1 VSSPPLNCPE
11 APPAT
16 GGRQPREGSA
26 DEGAQPAVLAATAL
40 PQEDVLRE
48 ADGEELIMH
57 LEPDQLVVETFRPV
71 ERAHLSSAARTALW
85 TLRIFAL
92 VVSLMVL
99 YAFIV
104 NLH

>member
-1 VSSPPLNCPE
+1 MSPPPLNWPE
-11 APPAT
+11 APPT
-16 GGRQPREGSA
+16 TDGHQLREVTA
-26 DEGAQPAVLAATAL
+26 DEGALPAALAAAAL
-40 PQEDVLRE
+40 QERDVLRG

-71 ERAHLSSAARTALW
+71 GRAQLSSAARTALW

-92 VVSLMVL
+92 VVGLMVL